1 MEYKINN
8 FKEKIY
14 QIEIDNG
21 LGLTAIL
28 SNFGAGVYSLKLD
41 GEPLIL
47 EFSDFQDYMYSAGF
61 HGKTLGVVAG
71 RLKGDGYIKGKEY
84 HLKNDPDKNFSLHGG
99 NQNSI
104 SYRPWKYSI
113 RESNK
118 KLSVIFRIA
127 TKNNENGFPGKAN
140 LTVTYEFSKTSNTFK
155 IWFKATTPS
164 EATFVNLSNHMY
176 FNFNNS
182 INLDDYYLKMNC
194 DKVAITDPY
203 LLITG
208 VQDITKAL
216 DFRKSSK
223 LSPRMDWIEKHDF
236 KKTIDDTFIFDSD
249 ERRISL
255 KGNEIQLNMKT
266 DFTSMNIYVDNSLS
280 GGKFINFEG
289 NNLRRAI
296 ALEPQNFLLNEDE
309 IVLTKDK
316 VFKNYIEYKFKKVN

>member
-1 MEYKINN
+1 MIHSSAVLREEYKYHFPSHCVTLN
-8 FKEKIY
+8 F
-14 QIEIDNG
+14 
-21 LGLTAIL
+21 
-28 SNFGAGVYSLKLD
+28 
-41 GEPLIL
+41 
-47 EFSDFQDYMYSAGF
+47 
-61 HGKTLGVVAG
+61 TL
-71 RLKGDGYIKGKEY
+71 
-84 HLKNDPDKNFSLHGG
+84 
-99 NQNSI
+99 
-104 SYRPWKYSI
+104 
-113 RESNK
+113 K

-236 KKTIDDTFIFDSD
+236 KKTIDDTFIFDGD

-255 KGNEIQLNMKT
+255 KGNGIQLNMKT

-316 VFKNYIEYKFKKVN
+316 VFKNYIEYKFKKVVN

>member
-1 MEYKINN
+1 
-8 FKEKIY
+8 
-14 QIEIDNG
+14 
-21 LGLTAIL
+21 
-28 SNFGAGVYSLKLD
+28 
-41 GEPLIL
+41 
-47 EFSDFQDYMYSAGF
+47 
-61 HGKTLGVVAG
+61 
-71 RLKGDGYIKGKEY
+71 
-84 HLKNDPDKNFSLHGG
+84 
-99 NQNSI
+99 
-104 SYRPWKYSI
+104 
-113 RESNK
+113 
-118 KLSVIFRIA
+118 
-127 TKNNENGFPGKAN
+127 
-140 LTVTYEFSKTSNTFK
+140 
-155 IWFKATTPS
+155 
-164 EATFVNLSNHMY
+164 MY
-176 FNFNNS
+176 FNFDNS

-255 KGNEIQLNMKT
+255 KGNGIQLNMKT

-309 IVLTKDK
+309 IILTKDK